1 MTKIGRIY
9 NATMSALYDR
19 KFVSKNPKKLNSPID
34 LKFHDSLVRTTGP
47 ATHNPV
53 QSVKRFFK
61 AYKLN
66 SMRLLREEVINSQF
80 KNPSTISKAL
90 KFLAKVIR

>member
-19 KFVSKNPKKLNSPID
+19 KFVSKNPKKLNNPID

-47 ATHNPV
+47 STHNPV
-53 QSVKRFFK
+53 QSVKSFFK
-61 AYKLN
+61 AYKLT

-80 KNPSTISKAL
+80 RNPSTISKAL

>member
-19 KFVSKNPKKLNSPID
+19 RFVSKNPKKFNNPVD
-34 LKFHDSLVRTTGP
+34 LKFQESLVRTTGP
-47 ATHNPV
+47 STHNPV
-53 QSVKRFFK
+53 QSVKSFFK

-80 KNPSTISKAL
+80 RSPSAFTKAL
-90 KFLAKVIR
+90 KYLAKVIR